1 MKTHLLLIFV
11 SITFGLKAQT
21 LSSSAPLSYSGKS
34 NVIIENKI
42 FTSGSNGASIN
53 LANCTGII
61 IRNCVFKNIPTNVG
75 IQLSYCN
82 NITIQGCL
90 FDSTYSGVYAIKC
103 TGGLVIQCNSFKDIV
118 GPKPRGQ
125 MIQFNV
131 CSGAGNRILNNI
143 LEQTPGAGTAEDLI
157 NMYAS
162 SGTAAD
168 PILIS
173 GNQTK
178 GGSTTSSGG
187 GLMLGDNG
195 SSYIT
200 ADNNILVDPGQ
211 YGIAASSGHHITIS
225 NNTVYAR
232 SQFFTN
238 VGIYAGVASEVNAG
252 WACDGK
258 TISITG
264 NKINWKNKNNVQND
278 IYICPCCPGVIQSGN
293 TTRANISASILPTVL
308 KLNSTCSSL
317 NLNCK
322 VLGTACPSTVTE
334 IENEEN
340 TANDA
345 FNLQVQNQTLAATSN
360 ELVNWKLLDVN
371 GKIYYEQENQEAI
384 KVDMSTFQN
393 GMYLLMTISRSG
405 KKTHKFI
412 HSNN

>member
-1 MKTHLLLIFV
+1 MKTRLLLYFI
-11 SITFGLKAQT
+11 STTIGLNAQS
-21 LSSSAPLSYSGKS
+21 LSNSAPLSYSGKS

-53 LANCTGII
+53 LANCTGFI
-61 IRNCVFKNIPTNVG
+61 IRNCVFKNIPGNIGV
-75 IQLSYCN
+75 QLASSN
-82 NITIQGCL
+82 NITIQGCT
-90 FDSTYSGVYAIKC
+90 FDSTYCGVYAIKC

-125 MIQFNV
+125 MVQFNV

-157 NMYAS
+157 NMYAT

-173 GNQTK
+173 GNHTK

-232 SQFFTN
+232 SQYFTN

-252 WACDGK
+252 WVCDGK
-258 TISITG
+258 TITLKD
-264 NKINWKNKNNVQND
+264 NKVNWKNKNNVQND
-278 IYICPCCPGVIQSGN
+278 FYICPCCPGVIQSGN
-293 TTRANISASILPTVL
+293 TPKANISASILPTVM

-334 IENEEN
+334 IENEE
-340 TANDA
+340 
-345 FNLQVQNQTLAATSN
+345 F
-360 ELVNWKLLDVN
+360 
-371 GKIYYEQENQEAI
+371 IENQEINLQIQNQVMTASSNETGNWQLLGTEGNSITKLENESIIEVNI
-384 KVDMSTFQN
+384 KALPT
-393 GMYLLMTISRSG
+393 GIYLLIYTNKDGRKMKRFYYSG
-405 KKTHKFI
+405 
-412 HSNN
+412 N